1 MFRNTLKVT
10 FDVDKLDSL
19 DLDTLILEELLLL
32 VVTGFVNRRDLHPL
46 CKCLDKTLCTVLV
59 GTGVGPMFDVKVG
72 TDLLVEHVTV
82 PAASPGVLLTS

>member
-32 VVTGFVNRRDLHPL
+32 VVTGFVNRRNLHPL
-46 CKCLDKTLCTVLV
+46 
-59 GTGVGPMFDVKVG
+59 
-72 TDLLVEHVTV
+72 
-82 PAASPGVLLTS
+82 